1 MASNLMAS
9 DLLDIDWGERARNIL
24 ANAGQSGRRPGRV
37 PEIRVPVR
45 AEPVEVRERNAVTD
59 PGSWL
64 NRGLR
69 NLLDAGYTA
78 VFGEGTG
85 NTVADLA
92 FGLTGPGSAAA
103 TIAAGNRPGVLDI
116 LPGGGLLK
124 AGVIA
129 SPKVVRAL
137 TNIGQRIA
145 ADDAVEITR
154 MVAQDVVDRLAR
166 SGTRVTADD
175 VNRAV
180 SQSVDELGEFAG
192 AIQVKRKAAELAN
205 GVLENA
211 NAAMHAGEPFSLTVK
226 APDIITGLNAK
237 TLEAAIDANAENAR
251 QARLYRERAKNAFD
265 SFSDDVRADILRKA
279 NEAADLA
286 VAEAERTGN
295 LRGNKSLAELRR
307 EIVYMTKNSL
317 SGKLL
322 SEMERSAKGTPGLTD
337 AVSTISSDAAAEQ
350 RLKDL
355 GAEAYASAKREALAS
370 GMSAEEAAAV
380 AKKARSRA
388 TYNAVKEMGGAVAE
402 SRAANAKATTA
413 NTRNAFHLFSP
424 EIQADI
430 ERLANEA
437 REARRAEVL
446 SLGGTGTEAKTRAR
460 NAYTT
465 MKNKETRRI
474 LKELGF
480 KNANDPRLA
489 QYSQLRR
496 DGQHVPAEARAS
508 DILDIPATNEYGNY
522 EDAII
527 AEAADKASRYGED
540 PRFIEDILRGRN
552 AGDPDAIELYD
563 MMFPH

>member
-1 MASNLMAS
+1 MA
-9 DLLDIDWGERARNIL
+9 DLLARDVLDYDDRLKMAALRIL
-24 ANAGQSGRRPGRV
+24 AESRKPVDVRGPGEIRIPVGAPPDNWLYNTLADPKLNAGLAQLGHNLV
-37 PEIRVPVR
+37 
-45 AEPVEVRERNAVTD
+45 
-59 PGSWL
+59 GS
-64 NRGLR
+64 
-69 NLLDAGYTA
+69 
-78 VFGEGTG
+78 GTG
-85 NTVADLA
+85 RISGDILA
-92 FGLTGPGSAAA
+92 GFLGGGAGIA
-103 TIAAGNRPGVLDI
+103 TEAAGGESGALDWI
-116 LPGGGLLK
+116 PGGGLLK

-154 MVAQDVVDRLAR
+154 MVAQDVVDRLAH

-211 NAAMHAGEPFSLTVK
+211 NAAMRAGQPFSLTVK
-226 APDIITGLNAK
+226 SPDIIAGLNSK
-237 TLEAAIDANAENAR
+237 TLEAAIDAAAENAR
-251 QARLYRERAKNAFD
+251 QSRLYRERAKNAFD

-307 EIVYMTKNSL
+307 TVMYMTKNSIA
-317 SGKLL
+317 GKML
-322 SEMERSAKGTPGLTD
+322 SEMERSAKGTTGLAN
-337 AVSTISSDAAAEQ
+337 AVSTISSDASAEQ
-350 RLKDL
+350 RIKDL
-355 GAEAYASAKREALAS
+355 GADAYAAAKREALAS
-370 GMSAEEAAAV
+370 GMSAEEATVV
-380 AKKARSRA
+380 AQNARSRA
-388 TYNAVKEMGGAVAE
+388 TYNAVKEIGGAAAE
-402 SRAANAKATTA
+402 ARAAHAKATAA
-413 NTRNAFHLFSP
+413 NTRNVFHLFSP

-446 SLGGTGTEAKTRAR
+446 SLGGTGTEAKTKAR
-460 NAYTT
+460 DAYTT

-489 QYSQLRR
+489 DYERIGRNDTEHILKSGAGLSMAATPETVYGRALEEEAQELARQSGEDYSF
-496 DGQHVPAEARAS
+496 VY
-508 DILDIPATNEYGNY
+508 DILMGRNNGD
-522 EDAII
+522 EDAM
-527 AEAADKASRYGED
+527 A
-540 PRFIEDILRGRN
+540 
-552 AGDPDAIELYD
+552 LYD
-563 MMFPH
+563 MLMGK

>member
-1 MASNLMAS
+1 MASNFNAS
-9 DLLDIDWGERARNIL
+9 DVIMQDWADRARRAL
-24 ANAGQSGRRPGRV
+24 AEIKKPEPERV
-37 PEIRVPVR
+37 PEMWPGGTFKTEPLEIREKNVL
-45 AEPVEVRERNAVTD
+45 ND
-59 PGSWL
+59 PDSWL
-64 NRGLR
+64 NRGLNR
-69 NLLDAGYTA
+69 MAGDAA
-78 VFGEGTG
+78 RVILGEGTG
-85 NTVADLA
+85 NTKADLA
-92 FGLTGPGSAAA
+92 LGLLGPGAGIA
-103 TIAAGNRPGVLDI
+103 TEAAGGKSGLLDWM
-116 LPGGGLLK
+116 PGGGLLK

-154 MVAQDVVDRLAR
+154 MVAQDVVDRLAH

-211 NAAMHAGEPFSLTVK
+211 NAAMRAGQPFSLTVK
-226 APDIITGLNAK
+226 APDIIAGLNSK
-237 TLEAAIDANAENAR
+237 TLEAAIDAAAENAR
-251 QARLYRERAKNAFD
+251 QARLYRERAKNAFE
-265 SFSDDVRADILRKA
+265 SFPDAVREDILRKA

-307 EIVYMTKNSL
+307 DIVYTTKNSL
-317 SGKLL
+317 SGKML
-322 SEMERSAKGTPGLTD
+322 SEMERSAKRTPGLTN

-355 GAEAYASAKREALAS
+355 GAEAYASAKSEALAS
-370 GMSAEEAAAV
+370 GMSAEEATAV
-380 AKKARSRA
+380 AQKARARA

-402 SRAANAKATTA
+402 ARAASAKATTA

-446 SLGGTGTEAKTRAR
+446 SLGGTGTEAKTKAR
-460 NAYTT
+460 DAYTT

-480 KNANDPRLA
+480 RNANDPRLA
-489 QYSQLRR
+489 NYEQLGRSNAEHRVKASSILMAADINSPYVASVSREAEELARR
-496 DGQHVPAEARAS
+496 TGEDVNFVQ
-508 DILDIPATNEYGNY
+508 DILEGVN
-522 EDAII
+522 
-527 AEAADKASRYGED
+527 R
-540 PRFIEDILRGRN
+540 
-552 AGDPDAIELYD
+552 GDPDALELYD
-563 MMFPH
+563 MLKPR

>member
-1 MASNLMAS
+1 MASNLNAS
-9 DLLDIDWGERARNIL
+9 DVIMQDWADRARRAL
-24 ANAGQSGRRPGRV
+24 AAIKKPEPERV
-37 PEIRVPVR
+37 PEMWPRGTFKTEPLEIREKNVL
-45 AEPVEVRERNAVTD
+45 ND
-59 PGSWL
+59 PDSWL
-64 NRGLR
+64 NRGLNR
-69 NLLDAGYTA
+69 MAGDAA
-78 VFGEGTG
+78 RVILGEGTG
-85 NTVADLA
+85 NTKADLA
-92 FGLTGPGSAAA
+92 LGLLGPGAGIA
-103 TIAAGNRPGVLDI
+103 TEAAGGKSGLLDWM
-116 LPGGGLLK
+116 PGGGFLK

-154 MVAQDVVDRLAR
+154 MVAQDVVDRLAH

-175 VNRAV
+175 VTRAV

-211 NAAMHAGEPFSLTVK
+211 NAAMRAGQPFSLTVK
-226 APDIITGLNAK
+226 APDIIAGLNAK

-307 EIVYMTKNSL
+307 EIVYTTKNSL

-322 SEMERSAKGTPGLTD
+322 SEMERSAKGAPGLTD

-355 GAEAYASAKREALAS
+355 GAEVYASAKREALAS
-370 GMSAEEAAAV
+370 GMSAEEATVV
-380 AKKARSRA
+380 AKNARSRA
-388 TYNAVKEMGGAVAE
+388 TYNAVKEMGGVVAE
-402 SRAANAKATTA
+402 SRAANAKVTAA

-446 SLGGTGTEAKTRAR
+446 SLGGSGTEAKTKAR
-460 NAYTT
+460 DAYTT

-480 KNANDPRLA
+480 RNANDPRLA
-489 QYSQLRR
+489 NYEQLGRSNAEHRVKPSSILIAADVNTPYVASVSREAEELARR
-496 DGQHVPAEARAS
+496 TGEDVNFVQ
-508 DILDIPATNEYGNY
+508 DILEGVN
-522 EDAII
+522 
-527 AEAADKASRYGED
+527 R
-540 PRFIEDILRGRN
+540 
-552 AGDPDAIELYD
+552 GDPDALELYD
-563 MMFPH
+563 MLKPR